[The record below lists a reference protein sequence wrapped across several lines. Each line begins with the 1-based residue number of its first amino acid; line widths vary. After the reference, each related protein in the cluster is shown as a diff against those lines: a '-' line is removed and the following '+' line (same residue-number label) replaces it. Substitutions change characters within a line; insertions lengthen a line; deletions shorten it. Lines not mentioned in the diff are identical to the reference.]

1 MNKKISYIIALSA
14 ITISAGAFY
23 SLHNARTE
31 LSEVTQA
38 QDILIE
44 QQTRLKTENDA
55 CKATLKSTLAPSCPD
70 IVDNNEVKSEL
81 EKIYEPETDSADFQ
95 AKSDVLKKRYEE
107 LLVSYYVLK
116 KCGISSASDY
126 HIILSSLS
134 HEMASLNAPG
144 RMQYDIINAAKG
156 AYNELY
162 ANNTCDDKIT
172 TTLNQE
178 FRGYVAALSEQFNF

>member
-14 ITISAGAFY
+14 ILISAGAFY
-23 SLHNARTE
+23 ALHNARME
-31 LSEVTQA
+31 LNDLTQA
-38 QDILIE
+38 QDLLLE
-44 QQTRLKTENDA
+44 QQSRLLTENNA

-70 IVDNNEVKSEL
+70 WVDNNEAKSEL
-81 EKIYEPETDSADFQ
+81 EKIYEPETDSKDFQ

-162 ANNTCDDKIT
+162 AKNECDEKIT
-172 TTLNQE
+172 TTLSGE
-178 FRGYVAALSEQFNF
+178 FRGYIAALNTQFGF